1 MAASVIIIFVFT
13 INLFS
18 LNNGEAVLLYHKD
31 LTVKWNNNKIVGQLK
46 TPGTNWGMQMGYLYR
61 YSKKPAL
68 SILLIRLIKSINI

>member
-46 TPGTNWGMQMGYLYR
+46 TPGTTRVCKWGTYIGTPKNQLCQYY
-61 YSKKPAL
+61 
-68 SILLIRLIKSINI
+68 